1 MIPRIRIACVH
12 ATTLA
17 IGPVAEAFKRWAP
30 GWECNNVVEERLV
43 ALQGEGDAALALFL
57 DVLRR
62 AEAGAPA
69 VILTTCSMY
78 TRRLPEVRPL
88 IGKSVVGIDEP
99 MIEKAAEAGGPIALV
114 GSIEEAVNG
123 TARLIRERAKAR
135 GRSVDLSRR
144 LLVDPKICT
153 QPAGVRELEEKI
165 RPLIQ
170 VCHAVVVVQA
180 SLSVVEDFFTGAE
193 KEKILTSPRLAV
205 ARLKEILEG
214 YPS

>member
-1 MIPRIRIACVH
+1 
-12 ATTLA
+12 
-17 IGPVAEAFKRWAP
+17 
-30 GWECNNVVEERLV
+30 
-43 ALQGEGDAALALFL
+43 
-57 DVLRR
+57 
-62 AEAGAPA
+62 
-69 VILTTCSMY
+69 
-78 TRRLPEVRPL
+78 
-88 IGKSVVGIDEP
+88 
-99 MIEKAAEAGGPIALV
+99 MIEKAAEAGGSIALV

-153 QPAGVRELEEKI
+153 HPAGVRELEEKI